1 MLHWP
6 LPTTQITHHLS
17 FTQDKQQRAHIYL
30 FLLTTN
36 IAQQLTRSPDQLPL
50 EWYFYQVSSTILSS
64 TPDPSNSVFTW
75 KDPAQYRKTAL
86 CGILF
91 LPERVRLQMTAELI
105 NGFAYTFYVP
115 WYRYYTQPPLT
126 SKRFLQDDL
135 KDGVLVWFP
144 GALMRRSDQEHLGEG
159 RLEAKAGTEEDTW
172 NRHHEEVLLTG
183 SLQVL
188 GHLCFLY
195 CPGPHD

>member
-1 MLHWP
+1 MMHYFSLLHFYPRKLRHPYSTPWCPRHHQNHKESRGQADVHRGTLHWP

-30 FLLTTN
+30 FFLTIN

-86 CGILF
+86 YGILF
-91 LPERVRLQMTAELI
+91 LPERVRLQMTAGPI

-126 SKRFLQDDL
+126 SKCFLQDDL
-135 KDGVLVWFP
+135 
-144 GALMRRSDQEHLGEG
+144 
-159 RLEAKAGTEEDTW
+159 
-172 NRHHEEVLLTG
+172 
-183 SLQVL
+183 
-188 GHLCFLY
+188 
-195 CPGPHD
+195 